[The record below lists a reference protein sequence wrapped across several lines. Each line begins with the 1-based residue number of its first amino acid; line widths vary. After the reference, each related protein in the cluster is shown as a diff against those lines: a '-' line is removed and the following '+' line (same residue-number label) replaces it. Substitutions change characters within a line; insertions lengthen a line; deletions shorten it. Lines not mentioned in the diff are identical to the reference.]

1 VLHQKNANGHYEFPT
16 NLQSNPLN
24 AKTTKFTVGQV
35 TDHVKSIT
43 NELVDIE
50 GVTPGVS
57 NLRDFPNASEY
68 GRKFLQHSGPMPL
81 ASFLL
86 DNRQVDLINSISSS
100 QYDYFK
106 FKRTFIKAMDD
117 LGFDGTPSQTVDKNF
132 K

>member
-1 VLHQKNANGHYEFPT
+1 M
-16 NLQSNPLN
+16 
-24 AKTTKFTVGQV
+24 GQV

-57 NLRDFPNASEY
+57 NLRDFPNASAY

-86 DNRQVDLINSISSS
+86 DNRQVDLINSISTNP
-100 QYDYFK
+100 YYLFK
-106 FKRTFIKAMDD
+106 FQRKVM
-117 LGFDGTPSQTVDKNF
+117 
-132 K
+132 